1 MSPGPLSPRAANDA
15 AGVAASQRPKDEPSS
30 QAPSASTF
38 GTTVAHDDN
47 PRSPKRQR
55 LSPPDDSV
63 EKRIALL
70 SDFVPAAAEPQKKEN
85 EQSKML
91 QSTAAPV
98 PAPPGIQNPI
108 ASTQPSKQKPVGMK
122 NRLDSL
128 PLLESIAGE
137 ILTFLARLTPSEA
150 LGLSNIPNSPKTRE
164 YAALRARFDPIR
176 RMFYTGQPFLSTQD
190 LQLRDMNQIES
201 IRKANQATF
210 MSSIFTGE
218 IGLRDMDRGF
228 LPVLVPENGSLL
240 KAQASMFLE
249 LKTQGFI
256 TAWRTGAAP
265 PHVVMADMFGPDLDK
280 QILARRPGT
289 TILGPT
295 EQDFLNQLSSRREI
309 LQTHAKSNT
318 LDQLPVKY
326 RWEDFSREVVSYLK
340 QSIEMSSNNGN
351 AQADLKRSDPTKN
364 LQRGQMEGQFS
375 LHAPPPLA
383 SSTESILMQVTQGQT
398 PTLTL
403 FDDDFIVQAARAAEI
418 ALQEIGGVS
427 APEQA
432 PTVPSPTPKQETSAA
447 SSTLPEQ
454 QQHDPRMEN
463 TMSKSPSATNGNS
476 DIPHASQT
484 APTLILYERA
494 RQAATAKASMIPRKG
509 VVLAQRRPWTTE
521 EEHALINGI
530 DQVKGGH
537 WSQILA
543 MYGPGGSIS
552 EALKERNQV
561 QLKDKARNLKLFFL
575 KSGIEVPYYLQAVT
589 GDLRTRAP
597 GQASKLEEAKER
609 DRMQLEADEMSFDD
623 LDGFAALED
632 DEAQLQ
638 NMADAGAPSLNQK
651 SPETDGLGQ
660 FAQPAESKTTF
671 EPSMADVEAMIA
683 RAAAQASQE
692 VNSGRLES

>member
-1 MSPGPLSPRAANDA
+1 MSPGSLSPQAASDT
-15 AGVAASQRPKDEPSS
+15 AGVAASQRQKEETSS
-30 QAPSASTF
+30 QAPASTF

-55 LSPPDDSV
+55 LSPPEDGV
-63 EKRIALL
+63 EKRSAQ
-70 SDFVPAAAEPQKKEN
+70 VPSVVPGVADAQKKEN
-85 EQSKML
+85 EQSTVP

-98 PAPPGIQNPI
+98 PAPAGNQNPT
-108 ASTQPSKQKPVGMK
+108 ASTQPPKQKPVGMK

-128 PLLESIAGE
+128 PLLESIASE

-190 LQLRDMNQIES
+190 LQLRDANQIES

-228 LPVLVPENGSLL
+228 LPVLVPENGTLL
-240 KAQASMFLE
+240 KSQASMFLE

-318 LDQLPVKY
+318 LDQLPLKY
-326 RWEDFSREVVSYLK
+326 RWEDFSREVVAYLK
-340 QSIEMSSNNGN
+340 QSIETSSNNGN
-351 AQADLKRSDPTKN
+351 AQVDLKRSDPTKN

-375 LHAPPPLA
+375 VHAPPALA
-383 SSTESILMQVTQGQT
+383 ASTESILMQVTQGQT
-398 PTLTL
+398 PTITL
-403 FDDDFIVQAARAAEI
+403 FDDDFVVQAARAAEI

-427 APEQA
+427 APEQVPA
-432 PTVPSPTPKQETSAA
+432 VPSPTAKQETPAA
-447 SSTLPEQ
+447 PSTLPEQ
-454 QQHDPRMEN
+454 QQHEPRMEN
-463 TMSKSPSATNGNS
+463 RKSKSPSAISSNPE
-476 DIPHASQT
+476 IPHASQT

-530 DQVKGGH
+530 DQVKGAH

-543 MYGPGGSIS
+543 MYGPGGTIS
-552 EALKERNQV
+552 EALKDRNQV

-638 NMADAGAPSLNQK
+638 SMADAGAPPLNQK
-651 SPETDGLGQ
+651 SPKTDRLGQ
-660 FAQPAESKTTF
+660 VSQPPESKTTF
-671 EPSMADVEAMIA
+671 EPSMEDVEAMIA